1 MTKELLMLYGA
12 RYAVLEVMKHGGR
25 TFSKIMGDTWQDIQ
39 YAEICNYL
47 TDKIKEQQEENDCV
61 N

>member
-12 RYAVLEVMKHGGR
+12 RHAVLEVMKHGGR
-25 TFSKIMGDTWQDIQ
+25 TFSKIMDDGIWQDIQ

-47 TDKIKEQQEENDCV
+47 TDKIEEQQGEQ
-61 N
+61 